1 MRAHSNKVGRLW
13 FSLGVDAWEYP
24 GGLLRLDPALA
35 YVEPPSS
42 WPLPRV
48 EVLTPAPGTPASSLG
63 CSVYSL
69 HHEASSPSIFMK
81 VFFFFFLLMKYEI
94 WLESFSCCLFL
105 AGQIF
110 SAMCGWSF
118 TICLLLKTLFL
129 CLPQVLDSNQAY
141 PLDYFLL
148 VIHDDMANGDWK
160 RYPPPKKKLEWEN
173 QGFWGLRIRMP
184 DIIVSASSL
193 CHRRWPYSVI
203 YMKREHCWVFQV
215 Q

>member
-1 MRAHSNKVGRLW
+1 MLENFQGDSWGSIPPLRML
-13 FSLGVDAWEYP
+13 SLLPHDLCHGWRSSCW
-24 GGLLRLDPALA
+24 LPALQ
-35 YVEPPSS
+35 
-42 WPLPRV
+42 LPHWV
-48 EVLTPAPGTPASSLG
+48 ALSTLSIMKPVHLP
-63 CSVYSL
+63 YSL
-69 HHEASSPSIFMK
+69 K
-81 VFFFFFLLMKYEI
+81 WFFFFFLLMKYEI
-94 WLESFSCCLFL
+94 WLESFSCCLL
-105 AGQIF
+105 LTGQIF

-118 TICLLLKTLFL
+118 TICLLLKTHFL
-129 CLPQVLDSNQAY
+129 CLPQVLNSNQAY

-160 RYPPPKKKLEWEN
+160 RYPPPKKLEWEN